1 MIVIHY
7 PTAYKALDCFIDKF
21 NEAAAK
27 STDKLRTGAVM
38 TAKELIRIYG
48 ISLLKTNGYKEIDR
62 NNLPT
67 LQTNNRQLAKL
78 VKCSSRT
85 IQRHILKLQAAGIVT
100 SKIFHGSNSNFE
112 VLINPKILLVK
123 EKLPVDNLKNQF
135 PDILNPISQNS
146 PKSDFSKFQKTN
158 CPDTYSCNTGKQNNN
173 IIIAVHNSE
182 HSASNNSGNEKRSSL
197 SLTDFIDTGDRPGN
211 GTGDTGEIAK
221 VCSEK
226 QENTEE
232 KKFKNTGEIAS
243 RADKL
248 DDRNVPPDPARD
260 NSLTLYTSLFWLM
273 ARNLLYKEVD
283 LTERQILIAK
293 KLIRK
298 LYEPATTANIP
309 NVYQHYVERIS
320 LVAKYVRKDPVNRYV
335 PLPYKYFDT
344 NNPKGF
350 VGTKKWY
357 QADQL
362 RKKEVERELILK
374 RVIRKYQN
382 NEKKEP
388 SKKRPVI
395 QLFRECE
402 NTIGKF
408 NDASLTQRFHAA
420 VLQHETYKQLRTV
433 NL

>member
-7 PTAYKALDCFIDKF
+7 PTAYKALDSFIDTY
-21 NEAAAK
+21 NEAAEK
-27 STDKLRTGAVM
+27 SSDKLRTGAVM

-48 ISLLKTNGYKEIDR
+48 ISLLKTNGYQEIDR

-85 IQRHILKLQAAGIVT
+85 IQRHILKLQSAGIVT

-123 EKLPVDNLKNQF
+123 EKLPVDNPKNLLT
-135 PDILNPISQNS
+135 DTLNPGSQNNL
-146 PKSDFSKFQKTN
+146 KSSFSKFQKTN
-158 CPDTYSCNTGKQNNN
+158 CPDTYSCNTGKQINN

-182 HSASNNSGNEKRSSL
+182 LSASDIPGNEKRSSL
-197 SLTDFIDTGDRPGN
+197 SLTDFIETGEPGN

-221 VCSEK
+221 VGFEK
-226 QENTEE
+226 QEKID
-232 KKFKNTGEIAS
+232 KKNVENTGEIAS

-260 NSLTLYTSLFWLM
+260 NSLTLYTSLLWLM
-273 ARNLLYKEVD
+273 ARNLLYKEID
-283 LTERQILIAK
+283 LTDRQVLIAK

-298 LYEPATTANIP
+298 LYEPASTANIP
-309 NVYQHYVERIS
+309 NVHQHYVERIS
-320 LVAKYVRKDPVNRYV
+320 LVAKYVKKDPLNRYV

-362 RKKEVERELILK
+362 RKREVERELILK

-382 NEKKEP
+382 NEKKEA

-420 VLQHETYKQLRTV
+420 VLQHETYRQLRTG
-433 NL
+433 